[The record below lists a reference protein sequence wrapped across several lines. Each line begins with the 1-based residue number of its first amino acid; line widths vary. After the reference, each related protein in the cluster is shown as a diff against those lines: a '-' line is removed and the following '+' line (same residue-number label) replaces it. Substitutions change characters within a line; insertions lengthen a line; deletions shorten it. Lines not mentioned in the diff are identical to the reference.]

1 MAEGYADFHSH
12 LVPGVDDGSR
22 TLDDALHSIG
32 RMVDAGVTRVIT
44 TPHLWLS
51 QAAGGRL
58 AGFLDYHDQ
67 RWAPL
72 ERAVRARYP
81 GLDFRR
87 GFEVKLDRPDP
98 DLSDPRLRLGG
109 TRFVLVEWPLHRI
122 PPGTPEILER
132 IAQSG
137 LVPIVAH
144 PERYRGV
151 GPGFGVV
158 REWKQAGA
166 LLQGNYG
173 SLAEQNGPAVQAFIV
188 QMLEQGILD
197 YLCSDFHGRRGYT
210 FYMVDGARILSQLG
224 GDEQLEILGKVNTA
238 RLFDGEAPLPA
249 PSLRLGTAPGRTPAG
264 GPPGQAEGVG
274 R

>member
-1 MAEGYADFHSH
+1 MAEGFADFHSH

-22 TLDDALHSIG
+22 TLDEALHSIG
-32 RMVDAGVTRVIT
+32 RMVETGVTRVIT

-51 QAAGGRL
+51 HAGGGRL
-58 AGFLDYHDQ
+58 AGFLDYHDH

-81 GLDFRR
+81 ALDFRR
-87 GFEVKLDRPDP
+87 GFEVRLDRPDP

-122 PPGTPEILER
+122 PPGTPGILER
-132 IAQSG
+132 IVQSG

-151 GPGFGVV
+151 GPGLGVV

-188 QMLEQGILD
+188 RMLERGILD

-210 FYMVDGARILSQLG
+210 FYTVHGARVLSQLG
-224 GDEQLEILGKVNTA
+224 GDEQLEILGRVNTA

-249 PSLRLGTAPGRTPAG
+249 PPLRLGAAPERASAG
-264 GPPGQAEGVG
+264 GPPGQAERVG